1 MPIRGHLVQV
11 IRPADE
17 NALAAGIVGTAY
29 KAVPEVESPFIL
41 DSSDPGDLEVV
52 AQLYFAERELKR
64 LL

>member
-11 IRPADE
+11 IRPAHE

-29 KAVPEVESPFIL
+29 KAVPEVESLFNL